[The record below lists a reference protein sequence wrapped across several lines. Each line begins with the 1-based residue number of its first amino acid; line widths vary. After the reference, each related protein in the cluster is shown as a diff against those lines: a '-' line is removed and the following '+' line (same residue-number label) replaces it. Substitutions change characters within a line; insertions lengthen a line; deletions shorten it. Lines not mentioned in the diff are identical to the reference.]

1 VKFSLDWLGDFVD
14 VDAAGGIEGVRRL
27 LDQAGI
33 PIESDGQAGPDSILD
48 AEITPNRPDAIGHR
62 GLAREVAA
70 LFAGELRAMP
80 GEQRALLGDEH
91 PDVTIEDEEGCP
103 RYIGRLFRNVTIGP
117 SPPWL
122 KARLTAAGMRP
133 ISNVVDVT
141 NYVMLALGNPL
152 HAFDF
157 DTLRGGCIVVRRARR
172 GEEFTSLDGN
182 LRRLDPADLVI
193 ADGEGAIAFAGI
205 MGGLDTEVTE
215 TTASVL
221 LEAANFEPG
230 TILWSSERHAL
241 RTEGSNRWEKG
252 VDPYLAPHAA
262 RLAAQLLVDLAGAH

>member
-1 VKFSLDWLGDFVD
+1 
-14 VDAAGGIEGVRRL
+14 
-27 LDQAGI
+27 
-33 PIESDGQAGPDSILD
+33 
-48 AEITPNRPDAIGHR
+48 
-62 GLAREVAA
+62 
-70 LFAGELRAMP
+70 M
-80 GEQRALLGDEH
+80 
-91 PDVTIEDEEGCP
+91 TIEDEEGCP
-103 RYIGRLFRNVTIGP
+103 RYIGRLFRDVRIGA

-157 DTLRGGCIVVRRARR
+157 DTLRGGGSSCGAP
-172 GEEFTSLDGN
+172 GEEEFTSLDGN

-215 TTASVL
+215 STTSVL
-221 LEAANFEPG
+221 LEAANFEPEP
-230 TILWSSERHAL
+230 SSGAPSATLFAPRARIAGRRASTPTSRPRPRASRRSSSSTSRGPL
-241 RTEGSNRWEKG
+241 DGRYRWEGDLPG
-252 VDPYLAPHAA
+252 VAHG
-262 RLAAQLLVDLAGAH
+262 LLPDRPGEQDHRDRHRGAGAEGHPRAAGLRRRSRLGRASRRGACAT